1 MTENQKRLNL
11 AAAVLTVTL
20 LVLENANALIDL
32 LSKVV
37 NYNGPHVRE
46 L

>member
-1 MTENQKRLNL
+1 MKKYQKRLNF
-11 AAAVLTVTL
+11 AAAVLGVTL
-20 LVLENANALIDL
+20 LILENANALIDL